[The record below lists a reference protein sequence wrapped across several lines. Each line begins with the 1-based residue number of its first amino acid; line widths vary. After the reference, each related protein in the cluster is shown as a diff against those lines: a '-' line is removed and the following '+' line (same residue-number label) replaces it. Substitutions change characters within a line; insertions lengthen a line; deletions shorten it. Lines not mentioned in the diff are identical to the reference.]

1 MMDYVTL
8 IGIIA
13 ATLTTGASL
22 PQLIKSFKTKQT
34 EDLSYYMYLLLTI
47 GIFLWLIYGILD
59 KDIPLIYANIF
70 AMLIVYPIFFLK
82 IKNDVWDKE

>member
-1 MMDYVTL
+1 MNYVTL

-22 PQLIKSFKTKQT
+22 PQLIKSFKTRQT
-34 EDLSYYMYLLLTI
+34 EDISYYMYLFLTI
-47 GIFLWLIYGILD
+47 GIFLWLVYGILD
-59 KDIPLIYANIF
+59 RDIPLIYANFF

-82 IKNDVWDKE
+82 IKNDVWKR